1 MTPPRHRRWRALQV
15 LAALTLAMPAI
26 AGSGLRYAEDQAPAI
41 VNPLFST
48 TMAEARVNELLFD
61 SLWADDQ
68 ELAAAPS
75 LAVAGTPSE
84 DMLQFTVTLRED
96 VRWSDGTAFTASDV
110 AFTVQALKDPTTL
123 SPEVGRVDFI
133 ESAEVVSPREVRF
146 TFTQPEPRPE
156 EKLYFKVLPAHAFD
170 NNPAVPRSHR
180 FRTNPV
186 GTGPYSLVRYND
198 DNSVTLASNAQH
210 YEGVGIPELVM
221 REVPDKSYQAKLL
234 LYESLEAL
242 VRVLP
247 RDLAILKNDR
257 KVELYPYQTNSWW
270 YVGFNLQRAP
280 FDDLR
285 VRQALGMMTDIDA
298 LLAPIGT
305 GEVVSGPFVR
315 SSPFYNHDVK
325 PWPRNNNK
333 AAELLTEAGFEKVDG
348 KWTKDG
354 QPLELKLT
362 AAKSLESSQE
372 VVINLQSQWR
382 AQGVEVDVE
391 FLDDADWKGRIWR
404 SRDYELVLSQWSF
417 DRNEDVRDQLHTS
430 GVRNF
435 GSYSNEAVD
444 TLLDQARAARDP
456 HEKKAALRQV
466 HALVHEDAPMIFL
479 WTLDSYSA
487 LTTRVSNVVI
497 HPFYFFTFVPQW
509 RMKSGG

>member
-1 MTPPRHRRWRALQV
+1 MKPSLHKPL
-15 LAALTLAMPAI
+15 LALTALAVGLPAL
-26 AGSGLRYAEDQAPAI
+26 AGFGLRLRRGPVSAI

-61 SLWADDQ
+61 SLWADDK

-75 LAVAGTPSE
+75 LAVAGTSSE
-84 DMLQFTVTLRED
+84 DLLSFTVTLRGD
-96 VRWSDGTAFTASDV
+96 VTWSDGTPFTASDV
-110 AFTVQALKDPTTL
+110 AFTVQALKHPTTL
-123 SPEVGRVDFI
+123 SPEVGRVAFI
-133 ESAEVVSPREVRF
+133 EAAEVVDPRTVRF
-146 TFTQPEPRPE
+146 TFSQPEPRPE
-156 EKLYFKVLPAHAFD
+156 EKLLFKVLPAHAFE

-180 FRTNPV
+180 FRTDPV

-198 DNSVTLASNAQH
+198 DNSITFASNARH
-210 YEGVGIPELVM
+210 FEDVGIPELVM

-280 FDDLR
+280 FDDVR

-315 SSPFYNHDVK
+315 SSPFYNHDVR
-325 PWPRNNNK
+325 PWPVDAGR
-333 AAELLTEAGFEKVDG
+333 AGELLTEAGYEKVDG
-348 KWTKDG
+348 RWTKDG
-354 QPLELKLT
+354 APLTLTVT
-362 AAKSLESSQE
+362 AARSLESAQE

-382 AQGVEVDVE
+382 ERGVEVKVE
-391 FLDDADWKGRIWR
+391 FLEDADWKARIWR
-404 SRDYELVLSQWSF
+404 SRDYQLVLSQWSF
-417 DRNEDVRDQLHTS
+417 DRNEDIRDQLHSS

-435 GSYSNEAVD
+435 GSYANEEVD
-444 TLLDQARAARDP
+444 ALLDQARAARDP
-456 HEKKAALRQV
+456 HEKKAALREV
-466 HALVHEDAPMIFL
+466 HAKVRDDAPMLFL

-487 LTTRVSNVVI
+487 LSTKVSGVVI
-497 HPFYFFTFVPQW
+497 HPFYFFTFVPEW
-509 RMKSGG
+509 RMK